1 MSGRAAIEGAQ
12 PSRNESHLRH
22 KRGHSDSY
30 PHRGVL
36 VRDEHGLVVGVLQ
49 SFEDRTNREPREEGV
64 KSSGH
69 ADEITGSNATI
80 SNSKISNSKI
90 SNSKICNSK
99 ISNLKSSNLMTS
111 VTKPA
116 KGTACG
122 S

>member
-1 MSGRAAIEGAQ
+1 MGSL
-12 PSRNESHLRH
+12 P
-22 KRGHSDSY
+22 
-30 PHRGVL
+30 
-36 VRDEHGLVVGVLQ
+36 GVLQ
-49 SFEDRTNREPREEGV
+49 SFEDRTNREPREEGG

-90 SNSKICNSK
+90 CNSK
-99 ISNLKSSNLMTS
+99 ISNFKSSNLMTS